1 MRQKFA
7 AVLLVLGLFQGC
19 DEPKPEVVKQPAPPA
34 PPAKGDVKPEPPKR
48 PSLPAPPDKLEYGK
62 LAWEI
67 PTAEQHRSVL
77 KNGMIV
83 YAIEDRSLPK
93 TDLSIFIRAG
103 SFWEPKGKEGLASM
117 TGSVM
122 RTGGT
127 EKTAPEAL
135 DERLEFLAIQLGVS
149 IGDTQAGANLGV
161 LTKDLDEGLAT
172 LAEVDRKSVV

>member
-1 MRQKFA
+1 MSRITTSILA
-7 AVLLVLGLFQGC
+7 LLLAGC
-19 DEPKPEVVKQPAPPA
+19 ATGRSSEAPAPAPKAEGTSKPPA
-34 PPAKGDVKPEPPKR
+34 PRQDIVAAPE
-48 PSLPAPPDKLEYGK
+48 KLTYGN
-62 LAWEI
+62 LAWTV

-93 TDLSIFIRAG
+93 TDVSILIRAG
-103 SFWEPKGKEGLASM
+103 SFWEPAGKEGLASM